1 MGHEISFELT
11 DRDLTFFRK
20 ALQQSREAVKDAEDT
35 EIIDAISDVL
45 EEIRSS
51 EPLPDFVGK
60 RIPEL
65 ESLISML
72 TDDEWQLPEGDR
84 ERLLAT
90 FVYFADPEDILPDDI
105 PVIGYL
111 DDVIIIEL
119 VARELQHV
127 REAYDD
133 FCHFREEFE
142 KEHGENVDAVIRR
155 DRIDRRRQ
163 QLHQR
168 MRRRS
173 AQQKKSSLWYS
184 VALQAH
190 QDRAPGK
197 AATKGFHQNQLTLLD
212 APIANAHVE
221 CHRHRRGGGIAVVLH
236 RQNDFFHRHVE
247 AFGHRLNDANIRL
260 MRHQPV
266 ELFFGDASLVQRF
279 LGNLPSV
286 LTATL
291 KTSLPA

>member
-1 MGHEISFELT
+1 MSLRISFELT
-11 DRDLTFFRK
+11 DRDLRFFRK
-20 ALQQSREAVKDAEDT
+20 ALRQSRTAVKDAEDA
-35 EIIDAISDVL
+35 EIIEAIRAVL
-45 EEIRSS
+45 EEIRGS

-72 TDDEWQLPEGDR
+72 TDEEWQLPESDR

-119 VARELQHV
+119 VARELLHV

-133 FCHFREEFE
+133 FCDFRDDYE
-142 KEHGENVDAVIRR
+142 KAHANEDPVIRR
-155 DRIDRRRQ
+155 DRLDRRRQ

-173 AQQKKSSLWYS
+173 AQQKKSSLW
-184 VALQAH
+184 
-190 QDRAPGK
+190 
-197 AATKGFHQNQLTLLD
+197 
-212 APIANAHVE
+212 
-221 CHRHRRGGGIAVVLH
+221 
-236 RQNDFFHRHVE
+236 
-247 AFGHRLNDANIRL
+247 
-260 MRHQPV
+260 
-266 ELFFGDASLVQRF
+266 
-279 LGNLPSV
+279 
-286 LTATL
+286 
-291 KTSLPA
+291 

>member
-1 MGHEISFELT
+1 MGLRISFELT
-11 DRDLTFFRK
+11 DRDLAFFRK
-20 ALQQSREAVKDAEDT
+20 ALRQSREAVKDAEDT
-35 EIIDAISDVL
+35 EIIEAIQAVL

-72 TDDEWQLPEGDR
+72 TDEEWQLPEGDR

-133 FCHFREEFE
+133 FCDFRDEYE
-142 KEHGENVDAVIRR
+142 KEHGKNADAVIRR

-173 AQQKKSSLWYS
+173 AQQKKSSLW
-184 VALQAH
+184 
-190 QDRAPGK
+190 
-197 AATKGFHQNQLTLLD
+197 
-212 APIANAHVE
+212 
-221 CHRHRRGGGIAVVLH
+221 
-236 RQNDFFHRHVE
+236 
-247 AFGHRLNDANIRL
+247 
-260 MRHQPV
+260 
-266 ELFFGDASLVQRF
+266 
-279 LGNLPSV
+279 
-286 LTATL
+286 
-291 KTSLPA
+291 

>member
-1 MGHEISFELT
+1 MGLRISFELT
-11 DRDLTFFRK
+11 DRDLRFFRK
-20 ALQQSREAVKDAEDT
+20 ALRQSRIAVKDAEDT
-35 EIIDAISDVL
+35 EIIDAVHSVL
-45 EEIRSS
+45 DEIRNS

-72 TDDEWQLPEGDR
+72 TDEEWQLPQGDR

-133 FCHFREEFE
+133 FCRFRDDFE
-142 KEHGENVDAVIRR
+142 NGPRKNTDPVIRR

-168 MRRRS
+168 MKRRS
-173 AQQKKSSLWYS
+173 ARLKNSSLW
-184 VALQAH
+184 
-190 QDRAPGK
+190 
-197 AATKGFHQNQLTLLD
+197 
-212 APIANAHVE
+212 
-221 CHRHRRGGGIAVVLH
+221 
-236 RQNDFFHRHVE
+236 
-247 AFGHRLNDANIRL
+247 
-260 MRHQPV
+260 
-266 ELFFGDASLVQRF
+266 
-279 LGNLPSV
+279 
-286 LTATL
+286 
-291 KTSLPA
+291 